1 MKKILAVLFAALMLF
16 SFTACRDG
24 GNADLEA
31 MKAQM
36 KLMQQQLDEAKQ
48 AGFNPSGE
56 NAPAPE
62 STPAP
67 APAIP
72 STDSAYV
79 IAINSTIGGE
89 TLVPVDGSASFT
101 AEAIIPEG
109 MAVQN
114 WEVNGAP
121 YYEDMEPT
129 FAFTAD
135 GYTVVEA
142 RLRPEFKVTTTN
154 AQMQFLNAKGKPK
167 GEPFTEFVFEEDY
180 ENPVTKET
188 MPGGW
193 ITVYVEAVVP
203 KGYAVDYWLINNVP
217 YYYNRTVTSF
227 TVHDLNEATVY
238 EVVLRKENAP
248 SSTPKPTAKPTTTP
262 QYVYEPD
269 PDPTPEPVYYSV
281 SCSDC
286 TFSGGG
292 YSGATSGSVP
302 AGTVIT
308 VTENVS
314 YSGSVKWS
322 GDYEAGDNWN
332 PGPDSFT
339 YTVNH
344 DCSFKCWG
352 IVN

>member
-188 MPGGW
+188 MPGGHLSSCNVCDGGTG
-193 ITVYVEAVVP
+193 ITFHRLRAYQYDRNYLGIALRVYDITQAIVIIE
-203 KGYAVDYWLINNVP
+203 INLHCF
-217 YYYNRTVTSF
+217 S
-227 TVHDLNEATVY
+227 
-238 EVVLRKENAP
+238 P
-248 SSTPKPTAKPTTTP
+248 SS
-262 QYVYEPD
+262 
-269 PDPTPEPVYYSV
+269 
-281 SCSDC
+281 
-286 TFSGGG
+286 
-292 YSGATSGSVP
+292 
-302 AGTVIT
+302 
-308 VTENVS
+308 
-314 YSGSVKWS
+314 
-322 GDYEAGDNWN
+322 
-332 PGPDSFT
+332 
-339 YTVNH
+339 
-344 DCSFKCWG
+344 
-352 IVN
+352 

>member
-154 AQMQFLNAKGKPK
+154 AIP
-167 GEPFTEFVFEEDY
+167 
-180 ENPVTKET
+180 
-188 MPGGW
+188 
-193 ITVYVEAVVP
+193 
-203 KGYAVDYWLINNVP
+203 
-217 YYYNRTVTSF
+217 
-227 TVHDLNEATVY
+227 
-238 EVVLRKENAP
+238 
-248 SSTPKPTAKPTTTP
+248 
-262 QYVYEPD
+262 
-269 PDPTPEPVYYSV
+269 
-281 SCSDC
+281 
-286 TFSGGG
+286 
-292 YSGATSGSVP
+292 
-302 AGTVIT
+302 
-308 VTENVS
+308 
-314 YSGSVKWS
+314 
-322 GDYEAGDNWN
+322 
-332 PGPDSFT
+332 
-339 YTVNH
+339 
-344 DCSFKCWG
+344 
-352 IVN
+352 